1 MTTRTI
7 TIVEHGAR
15 IDDATLSSGPN
26 VITLVQDPHES
37 PRRFTQRMLRRLA
50 AAYREGALEEV
61 RYVCANSKSRVTLD
75 RRGRV
80 ALPLLRALAELN
92 GVTLVVWSPPR
103 MSPFDVLTSVDS
115 LLSRL
120 RSLPGLLLQFRFPV
134 PDLTLSGA
142 AVAS

>member
-26 VITLVQDPHES
+26 VITLVQDPFES

-50 AAYREGALEEV
+50 TAQAEGTLEEV
-61 RYVCANSKSRVTLD
+61 RYVCASSRSRETLD

-80 ALPLLRALAELN
+80 ALPLLRALSLLD

-103 MSPFDVLTSVDS
+103 MSPSDVLTSVDR

-134 PDLTLSGA
+134 PDLTWSG